1 MTEDKTT
8 KIATLE
14 ELDAKILEQ
23 KERVKEE
30 AAKQP
35 SVEEKR
41 KEMQEHLP
49 FTFKMEEAFKENIK
63 KSNKC
68 LACNWM
74 NYGQVLMMMNYIEVM
89 KESLPIPT
97 FICGQCGVL
106 FVPKW
111 ARRIMKQAIE
121 QENKIIKQETGPQ
134 VVSPG
139 V

>member
-1 MTEDKTT
+1 MTE
-8 KIATLE
+8 KIKTLE
-14 ELDAKILEQ
+14 DLDSKIQEQ
-23 KERVKEE
+23 KTRLEKEK
-30 AAKQP
+30 KQEP
-35 SVEEKR
+35 STEEKR
-41 KEMQEHLP
+41 MEMAKHLP
-49 FTFKMEEAFKENIK
+49 FTVKMEDAFKDGVK

-68 LACNWM
+68 LACGWM

-121 QENKIIKQETGPQ
+121 QENKIIKQETG
-134 VVSPG
+134 V
-139 V
+139 